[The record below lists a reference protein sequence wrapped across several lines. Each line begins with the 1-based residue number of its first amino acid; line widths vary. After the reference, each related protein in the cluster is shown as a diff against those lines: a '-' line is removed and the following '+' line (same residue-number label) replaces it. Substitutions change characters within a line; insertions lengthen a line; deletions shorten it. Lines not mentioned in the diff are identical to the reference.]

1 MSISC
6 PVVLRASY
14 YTYNII
20 GDVNPWFQYVG
31 KSWICFLATELLQ
44 IIDWKKI
51 RKFTFLKMR
60 CYTSIS
66 RNYQPSL
73 DNILLGSFTL
83 SNSIILVEVEYLIS
97 WKRRFEM
104 LLSDHYAIHIGK
116 KNSFTIVTH
125 PILGGSVHT
134 GYYIYNS

>member
-1 MSISC
+1 
-6 PVVLRASY
+6 
-14 YTYNII
+14 
-20 GDVNPWFQYVG
+20 
-31 KSWICFLATELLQ
+31 
-44 IIDWKKI
+44 
-51 RKFTFLKMR
+51 MR

-83 SNSIILVEVEYLIS
+83 SNSIILVEVEYLTS